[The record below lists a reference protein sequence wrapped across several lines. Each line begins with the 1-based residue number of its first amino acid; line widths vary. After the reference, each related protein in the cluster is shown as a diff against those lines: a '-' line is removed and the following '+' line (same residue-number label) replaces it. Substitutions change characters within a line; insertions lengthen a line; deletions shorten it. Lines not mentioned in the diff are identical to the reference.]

1 MRGLFASRNRAAA
14 DLAGTL
20 ARVAQT
26 SLPVLLEGETGTGKT
41 FIARA
46 LHRHGRSGRPLVVV
60 DCGAIPETLL
70 AAELFGHRA
79 GAFTDATRA
88 REGWLARA
96 GAGTV
101 VLERVDALSV
111 TGQVALLRVLED
123 GTFYPVGTV
132 TAMRLGARVV
142 ATVSA
147 GLAERVKDGSFRA
160 DLFHRL
166 AGLHVLVPA
175 LRHRSEDI
183 VPFARAT
190 LRALARRTGSSH
202 VLAAETE
209 TLLAAYTWPGNFRE
223 LQAALER
230 ACLHAVGERITAA
243 DLELPATAWPEISTL
258 AAERELPVHEVT
270 RLYGLFVLARHSG
283 NVSSAAR
290 ALGVSRRTLIRW
302 RRSS

>member
-1 MRGLFASRNRAAA
+1 VRPLFSSRNRAAA

-20 ARVAQT
+20 ARIAQT

-46 LHRHGRSGRPLVVV
+46 LHRRGRSGRPLVVV
-60 DCGAIPETLL
+60 DCGALPETLL

-88 REGWLARA
+88 REGWLSRA

-101 VLERVDALSV
+101 VLERIDALPA

-142 ATVSA
+142 ATAAA
-147 GLAERVKDGSFRA
+147 GLAERMREGSFRS

-166 AGLHVLVPA
+166 AGLHALLPA
-175 LRHRSEDI
+175 LRHRPEDI

-190 LRALARRTGSSH
+190 VRRITRRSQSSR
-202 VLAAETE
+202 VLAEETE
-209 TLLAAYTWPGNFRE
+209 RFLAAYPWPGNFRE
-223 LQAALER
+223 LETALER
-230 ACLHAVGERITAA
+230 GCLVAAGERIAAVDLGLPAA
-243 DLELPATAWPEISTL
+243 DWPEIAAL
-258 AAERELPVHEVT
+258 AAQRDVPVHEVT
-270 RLYGLFVLARHSG
+270 RLYGLFVLARHGG
-283 NVSSAAR
+283 NVSRAAR
-290 ALGVSRRTLIRW
+290 SLGVSRRTLIRW
-302 RRSS
+302 RRSP

>member
-1 MRGLFASRNRAAA
+1 VRPLFASRNRAAA

-20 ARVAQT
+20 ARIAQT

-41 FIARA
+41 FIAKA
-46 LHRHGRSGRPLVVV
+46 LHRRGRSGRPLVVV
-60 DCGAIPETLL
+60 DCGALPETLL

-96 GAGTV
+96 GTGTV
-101 VLERVDALSV
+101 VLERVDALPA

-132 TAMRLGARVV
+132 TARRLGARVV

-147 GLAERVKDGSFRA
+147 GLAERMREGSFRT

-166 AGLHVLVPA
+166 AGLHALVPA
-175 LRHRSEDI
+175 LRHRPEDI

-190 LRALARRTGSSH
+190 VRRLVRRSRSSHALAEETEK
-202 VLAAETE
+202 VLAA
-209 TLLAAYTWPGNFRE
+209 YPWPGNFRE
-223 LQAALER
+223 LATALER
-230 ACLHAVGERITAA
+230 GCLAATGERIAAA
-243 DLELPATAWPEISTL
+243 DLGLLAADWPEMAAL
-258 AAERELPVHEVT
+258 AAERGVPLHEVT
-270 RLYGLFVLARHSG
+270 RLYGLFVLARHGG
-283 NVSSAAR
+283 NVSRAAR

-302 RRSS
+302 RRGP